1 MQKEGTVRDV
11 HEGNYLP
18 PLTRNLTE
26 MLLKTS
32 NGIAA
37 DIPKKIS
44 FFFPKR
50 QVQEVQ
56 VLPKTVQVKG
66 S

>member
-37 DIPKKIS
+37 DVPKKIS
-44 FFFPKR
+44 FFFPKDKCKKYR
-50 QVQEVQ
+50 SC
-56 VLPKTVQVKG
+56 LRLFK
-66 S
+66 